1 MVVAMAIDYASELNE
16 QQLAAVSAEPGP
28 ILVIAGAGSGKTR
41 TLTYRVAYQLEHGL
55 APDRLL
61 LLTFTNKAAR
71 EMLDRVASLL
81 PLDATRIWGGT
92 FHSVANRLLRRHAAK
107 LGYHSSYAILDR
119 EDSKDMINACIPGAG
134 IDVKEKRFPKGDV
147 LVEIFSLVV
156 NTERSFE
163 QVVNQQYGHFSDE
176 VQRIQTVHQHYVR
189 RKRQANAM
197 DYDDLLANFLRLLR
211 EHPDL
216 AESYGTQFQSILV
229 DEYQDTNR
237 IQSDI
242 VDCLAARHQN
252 VMVVGDDAQ
261 SIYSWR
267 GANFENIMQF
277 PKRYPQARVFKIEF
291 NYRSTP
297 QILRL
302 ANEAIA
308 ANERQFKKALS
319 ATRSNGVKPR
329 VVPVPNASAQA
340 AFVAQQ
346 MLELRDE
353 GIPLNEMAVLYRSHY
368 HSMELQ
374 MEFTRRNIPFLI
386 TSGLRFFE
394 QAHIKD
400 VTACLKLA
408 INPQDEIAFKRTV
421 LRMPK
426 VGGATAAKLWRKLGG
441 EGDPSSLPG
450 DISPV
455 DYSVIVNDVPRP
467 AQKDWRQFA
476 QLMAQLRDPAVIN
489 KPGTMIRMTLD
500 AGYEDYLKVTFEN
513 FASRREDLDQL
524 ASYAGRFERT
534 MDFLSELALMT
545 NVESDNGRPDANGD
559 SEFTRLSTVHQA
571 KGQEFRVVFVIWLAD
586 GAFPNS
592 RAIESISGEEEE
604 RRLFYVAVTRAKDEL
619 YLVYPLLRL
628 GGAYGDAFQ
637 KPSRFLHEISR
648 QSYDRLEP
656 EEEYRAYP
664 GAGSHY

>member
-1 MVVAMAIDYASELNE
+1 MAIDYTKELND
-16 QQLAAVSAEPGP
+16 QQAAAVTAEPGP

-41 TLTYRVAYQLEHGL
+41 TLTYRVAYLLEQGL

-71 EMLDRVASLL
+71 EMLDRVAGLL

-92 FHSVANRLLRRHAAK
+92 FHSVANRLLRRHAAT
-107 LGYHSSYAILDR
+107 LGYQSSYAILDR

-147 LVEIFSLVV
+147 LIEIFSLAV
-156 NTERSFE
+156 NTERTIDSIVEQQYSHFADE
-163 QVVNQQYGHFSDE
+163 IARIQVVQ
-176 VQRIQTVHQHYVR
+176 QHYVR
-189 RKRQANAM
+189 RKKQANAM

-211 EHPDL
+211 EHPEL
-216 AESYGTQFQSILV
+216 ADAYSRQFRSILV

-242 VDCLAARHQN
+242 VDRLAARHRN

-277 PKRYPQARVFKIEF
+277 PTRYPGARVFKIEF

-308 ANERQFKKALS
+308 ANSRQFKKALG
-319 ATRSNGVKPR
+319 ATRGDGLKPR
-329 VVPVPNASAQA
+329 VVPTPNASAQA

-353 GIPLNEMAVLYRSHY
+353 GIPLNDMAVLYRSHY

-400 VTACLKLA
+400 ITAYLKLA
-408 INPQDEIAFKRTV
+408 INPRDELAFKRTV

-426 VGGATAAKLWRKLGG
+426 IGGATAAKIWHKLGG
-441 EGDPSSLPG
+441 ADAAPPPEGEIP
-450 DISPV
+450 PV
-455 DYSVIVNDVPRP
+455 DYAALANDVPKP
-467 AQKDWRQFA
+467 ARKDWQQFA
-476 QLMAQLRDPAVIN
+476 ALMPQLRDPAVVN
-489 KPGTMIRMTLD
+489 RPGTMIRMALD
-500 AGYEDYLKVTFEN
+500 GGYEDFLKVTYEN
-513 FASRREDLDQL
+513 FAARREDLDQL
-524 ASYAGRFERT
+524 AAYAARFDRSA
-534 MDFLSELALMT
+534 DFLSELALMT
-545 NVESDNGRPDANGD
+545 NVESDSARPENTRD
-559 SEFTRLSTVHQA
+559 SEVTRLSTVHQA

-592 RAIESISGEEEE
+592 RAMETFAGEEEE

-637 KPSRFLHEISR
+637 KPSRFLGEISS
-648 QSYDRLEP
+648 QSYDRFEP
-656 EEEYRAYP
+656 EDEFRFQPKRAEEW
-664 GAGSHY
+664 